1 MDARAAPPPP
11 KDRAPDAQERFRAL
25 YLAHAE
31 RVYRYCLRRLGFNR
45 AAAEDA
51 TAEVFVVVWRRLPAV
66 PPPPSDRAFVY
77 AVARRQVS
85 NQQRGIRRL
94 LGLKRR
100 ISVQPPEPSGTDADT
115 TSVRRHRLRG
125 ALEELPSGQREALIL
140 VVLEGLSHAEAAQVL
155 GCSENAVA
163 VRLHKARMLLRDRVM
178 ESATPMDSREPT
190 RTSGGE
196 GARRWK

>member
-1 MDARAAPPPP
+1 M
-11 KDRAPDAQERFRAL
+11 
-25 YLAHAE
+25 
-31 RVYRYCLRRLGFNR
+31 
-45 AAAEDA
+45 
-51 TAEVFVVVWRRLPAV
+51 
-66 PPPPSDRAFVY
+66 
-77 AVARRQVS
+77 
-85 NQQRGIRRL
+85 
-94 LGLKRR
+94 
-100 ISVQPPEPSGTDADT
+100 
-115 TSVRRHRLRG
+115 RRHRLRG